1 MNKFGKIIAGTL
13 AGIVVLGSAGTG
25 LAYKFSPTF
34 KEKVDNVFHIGDKK
48 DELKKQIEELKQQ
61 LEAYKDAEN
70 TIKTLQN
77 EKAQLQ
83 AEKVDLQ
90 KRFDENQNTI
100 KTLQAEKTKLS
111 EDMQN
116 QIDELNVRIAN
127 LEKEQ
132 TDLQKRIAD
141 LEKRVST
148 LEIQV
153 ADLQKQVAD
162 KQTQIDK
169 LSEKITNLW
178 SVFENYTI
186 YTDAEDKGETPPAT
200 EIKQSDKE
208 ALEERISQLETKVA
222 ELESTKADKT
232 TEKQAKQEIINNYNN
247 QKETIN
253 NNITNNNTT
262 INNYNTTINNNENT
276 INDYTTT
283 IESNNTTI
291 ANNNNTINELENKEN
306 RTDEEQITLDNL
318 KRENSDLQD
327 DNATKQSEIERLQ
340 TEIDTA
346 RTNVENL
353 EKTNQEQQ
361 AQVSDLERRV
371 SELEGEVTTIDN
383 DISNLDKSIN
393 SVNSQIIKFQNFIKN
408 STIIDDS
415 GTTDPSE
422 PTDPSNPDTPSEDF
436 KLEYGK
442 RYFTELADFTTSEEL
457 DNYFSTRGEYFY
469 SKTTDLSQSGILEQI
484 PSAYYTSGGYKL
496 ADEQNP
502 ELEKYIEFSYMF
514 FNSEDKQKAINFMK
528 SGLAGMGEEEL
539 AEYCNYYKVTD
550 NYLYLEAIVSGS
562 ETSYHFGDEKRIIS
576 YARKDGIFIENK
588 QTGEI
593 TKVCENGRNWNFDAL
608 NSIAFAFGED
618 KGLLAINIDTNV
630 VQILADAGT
639 WNRYIQEEKTITFL
653 NSERTKQLTY
663 NTETNEFSIS
673 DYKEDVEI
681 KEPTIFKENGTR
693 TVKDFNNIWLNRGAK
708 EEATKTLLDYGYKYL
723 GNNGT
728 GLQQQDYVTDSSLYN
743 NGSKMALFVYFDTSD
758 AFTRAWNYI
767 EQNMEE
773 KDNCIIDY
781 FIISDVGAYIE
792 FSGT

>member
-13 AGIVVLGSAGTG
+13 AGVIIGGSIGTG

-306 RTDEEQITLDNL
+306 RTDEEQTTLDNL
-318 KRENSDLQD
+318 KRENSDLQA

-442 RYFTELADFTTSEEL
+442 RYFTELSGFITTEEI
-457 DNYFSTRGEYFY
+457 DNYFAQHSEFVYN
-469 SKTTDLSQSGILEQI
+469 KTTDLSQSGILEQI
-484 PSAYYTSGGYKL
+484 PSAYYTSGGYKR

-550 NYLYLEAIVSGS
+550 KYIYLEAKNSGV
-562 ETSYHFGDEKRIIS
+562 ENSYHFGDNKCITS
-576 YARKDGIFIENK
+576 YARRDGIFIENM
-588 QTGEI
+588 QTGET
-593 TKVCENGRNWNFDAL
+593 TKVYENGRNWNFYLCD
-608 NSIAFAFGED
+608 SVAFAFGED
-618 KGLLAINIDTNV
+618 KGLLAINLNTNE
-630 VQILADAGT
+630 VQVLTDAET
-639 WNRYIQEEKTITFL
+639 WNVITREEKTITFL

-663 NTETNEFSIS
+663 SIETYDFSIS

-693 TVKDFNNIWLNRGAK
+693 TVKDFNNILLNRGAK

-743 NGSKMALFVYFDTSD
+743 NGSKMALFVYFDTID